1 MEEKLYGD
9 AIKTKLWKK
18 VLSVFLAVIIGF
30 GTIVTLIVGSSKL
43 QDWLGIKSMLSAY
56 AAEIVD
62 TDGAVAVDEDA
73 MLADHNTINLENRDG
88 SNTVYLFSEPI
99 SYTDENGNLK
109 TKDISVEKQTDKE
122 LKEQGYDYTNGQ
134 NDYRINFSSDSEKG
148 LNVQFDECTY

>member
-1 MEEKLYGD
+1 MEGKLYGD

-62 TDGAVAVDEDA
+62 TDVQLQL
-73 MLADHNTINLENRDG
+73 MKMQCCLTIIL
-88 SNTVYLFSEPI
+88 
-99 SYTDENGNLK
+99 
-109 TKDISVEKQTDKE
+109 
-122 LKEQGYDYTNGQ
+122 
-134 NDYRINFSSDSEKG
+134 
-148 LNVQFDECTY
+148 